1 MLKKW
6 SSRSWFYPLS
16 LTITIWLIFISQV
29 KAQNNNINAN
39 FSLNTLWMLIA
50 ACLVFFMNA
59 GFAMLETGSCRRH
72 NSVNVLAKNLLVFCV
87 SALAFWLLGFGLM
100 FSNSNNGFLSLGSFF
115 THIIFP
121 TPDNPLA
128 FPAEFSNLQ
137 QDWSNHSFA
146 ALFFWQLVFAGT
158 SATIISGAVA
168 ERIKFI
174 AFILFSFIFVGFL
187 YPLVGHWV
195 WNSHGWLNNPVFNFH
210 DFAGSTVV
218 HSVGGMSAL
227 VGARLLG
234 PRIGRYTS
242 TNSSSFTSDN
252 LSLSTLGC
260 LILWLGWFG
269 FNGGS
274 AQELANV
281 PHIILT
287 TMISA
292 ATGGL
297 AVLCWSGLFA
307 KPNLLSIING
317 ILGGLVAI
325 TASSA
330 FVELE
335 DAFVIGAVSG
345 IVILVGES
353 VLQITQTDDPV
364 GAIPVHLF
372 CGLWGTIAV
381 GLFATPSSP
390 EFFYQYGWFQQT
402 FNQLIGWL
410 IICTVIGVLSWIS
423 WILIGIILYYL
434 NPDYYLEHL
443 PPNEYLN
450 VNNNREIQQI
460 VNFIPE
466 SNSPPRNRQALS
478 DHNFNLGRF
487 ILEHIEIG
495 RKGIRVSPDDEQRG
509 SDGFFQL

>member
-1 MLKKW
+1 MFKKW
-6 SSRSWFYPLS
+6 LS
-16 LTITIWLIFISQV
+16 QPRLYSLVLVITIWLICISTA
-29 KAQNNNINAN
+29 KAQSSNINLD
-39 FSLNTLWMLIA
+39 FSLNTLWMLIS

-59 GFAMLETGSCRRH
+59 GFAMLEAGSCRRH
-72 NSVNVLAKNLLVFCV
+72 NAVNILAKNLLVFCV
-87 SALAFWLLGFGLM
+87 AALAFWFFGFGLM
-100 FSNSNNGFLSLGSFF
+100 FSDGNNGFLALQGFF

-121 TPDNPLA
+121 TPDNPLG

-146 ALFFWQLVFAGT
+146 ALFFFQLVFAGT

-168 ERIKFI
+168 ERIKLI
-174 AFILFSFIFVGFL
+174 AFILFSLIFVGFF
-187 YPLVGHWV
+187 YPLIGHWV
-195 WNSHGWLNNPVFNFH
+195 WNSNGWLSKPVFNFQ

-234 PRIGRYTS
+234 PRMGRYNANT
-242 TNSSSFTSDN
+242 SSFTSDN

-260 LILWLGWFG
+260 IILWLGWFG

-274 AQELANV
+274 AQELVNV
-281 PHIILT
+281 PHVILT
-287 TMISA
+287 TMMSA

-297 AVLCWSGLFA
+297 AVLCWSGIFA
-307 KPNLLSIING
+307 TPSILSIING

-330 FVELE
+330 FVELG

-345 IVILVGES
+345 IVTLLGES
-353 VLQITQTDDPV
+353 LLQFTQTDDPV

-372 CGLWGTIAV
+372 CGFWGTISV

-410 IICTVIGVLSWIS
+410 IICTAIGVLSWIS

-434 NPDYYLEHL
+434 DPDYHLNHL

-450 VNNNREIQQI
+450 VGNNQETEQIIDVIPNNQTSSRNLHNLSNNR
-460 VNFIPE
+460 F
-466 SNSPPRNRQALS
+466 S
-478 DHNFNLGRF
+478 LGRF
-487 ILEHIEIG
+487 ILEQIEIG
-495 RKGIRVSPDDEQRG
+495 RKGIRVSPTDEAKG